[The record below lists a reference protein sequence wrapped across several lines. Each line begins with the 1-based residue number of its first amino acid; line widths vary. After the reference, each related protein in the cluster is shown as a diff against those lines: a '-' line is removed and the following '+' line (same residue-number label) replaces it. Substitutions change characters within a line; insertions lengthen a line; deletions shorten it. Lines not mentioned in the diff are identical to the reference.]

1 MIGNVFNSFFESLRP
16 IELGKSKVLS
26 LLGGYSLYIVSFLG
40 MLGAS
45 ITYMILTGGQ
55 IYQYIF
61 LIFFLLFL
69 TYSVLNSLVIAGKV
83 LYPSYES
90 KTYKVTYSNMQML
103 KKGFLFQAS
112 FTAITLFYQL
122 IFGASSDSGVTYTIA
137 KIIMLTTMSLF
148 LIVSTIIYWSYSS
161 ILKPLQQEIREQFMK
176 HQQNLR
182 NNMSQSR
189 VNSGTRGWG
198 SQNSPFANDNV
209 GDFDISKK
217 EPKISPEQEED
228 IARSANVPVID
239 ISDDLEDRKISPAK
253 RDDDS
258 KKDTNDDDDDSGDKK
273 ITAF

>member
-1 MIGNVFNSFFESLRP
+1 MIGNVFNSFFESLKP
-16 IELGKSKVLS
+16 IELGKNKVLS

-45 ITYMILTGGQ
+45 ITYMILAGGQ
-55 IYQYIF
+55 IYQYLF

-122 IFGASSDSGVTYTIA
+122 IFGASSSSGATYTTA

-148 LIVSTIIYWSYSS
+148 LIVSTVIYFSYSS

-182 NNMSQSR
+182 KNMTK
-189 VNSGTRGWG
+189 SGAGGWG
-198 SQNSPFANDNV
+198 APKPPFTGGNV
-209 GDFDISKK
+209 SDFDISKK
-217 EPKISPEQEED
+217 EPKITPEQEED

-253 RDDDS
+253 KDDDS
-258 KKDTNDDDDDSGDKK
+258 KKDTSDDDDSGDKK